1 MPTAPPA
8 SGWWQEASCKAR
20 AIAGTAQP
28 AVEAPLW
35 PCRGGGMWQVG
46 LLNPILAA
54 CPSCGCPAGHVA
66 AGMVDPL
73 LSREQNQAGQKEAVG

>member
-1 MPTAPPA
+1 
-8 SGWWQEASCKAR
+8 
-20 AIAGTAQP
+20 
-28 AVEAPLW
+28 
-35 PCRGGGMWQVG
+35 MWQVG
-46 LLNPILAA
+46 LLNPVLAA